1 MNPSWTRALGSNE
14 INFKLFSMALQVRLR
29 DLFDLRSPRLSARLS
44 SHKWFVFLFCLF
56 MFHKLSD
63 ISTIRYTPRR
73 VESSWESLSPSPS
86 LLEMPRCRSRF
97 YLNGTHQRSF
107 GCVSLYLSLCPSLSL
122 FLSLPLPFF
131 ILSTWWW
138 WSSVVV
144 APFVS
149 VRLCRLRLVLCFKI

>member
-1 MNPSWTRALGSNE
+1 MNLSWTRALGSNE

-63 ISTIRYTPRR
+63 ISTIRYTPSR
-73 VESSWESLSPSPS
+73 VESSWASLSPSPS

-107 GCVSLYLSLCPSLSL
+107 GCVSLYLSLSLS
-122 FLSLPLPFF
+122 FTLSLSSSP
-131 ILSTWWW
+131 LSTWWW